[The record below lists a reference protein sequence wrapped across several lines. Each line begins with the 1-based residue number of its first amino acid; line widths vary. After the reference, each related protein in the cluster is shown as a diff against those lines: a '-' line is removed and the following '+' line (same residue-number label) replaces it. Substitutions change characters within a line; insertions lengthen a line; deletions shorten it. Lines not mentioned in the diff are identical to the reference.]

1 MTPEFVVTFAKDAL
15 SLTILVAMPMLGL
28 GLLVGLTVSVFQAT
42 TSIQEMTLTFVPK
55 ILAVLLG
62 LLYFAPWMLD
72 KLITFTESADI
83 NVKNRYFSVGQL
95 FLYQVGMLGRV
106 HAAYP

>member
-1 MTPEFVVTFAKDAL
+1 MTPEFVVSFAQQAI

-28 GLLVGLTVSVFQAT
+28 GLIVGLIVSVFQAT

-55 ILAVLLG
+55 ILAVFFG

-72 KLITFTESADI
+72 KIVSFTEGI
-83 NVKNRYFSVGQL
+83 
-95 FLYQVGMLGRV
+95 FLNIP
-106 HAAYP
+106 AYIR

>member
-1 MTPEFVVTFAKDAL
+1 MTPEFVVNFAKDAL

-28 GLLVGLTVSVFQAT
+28 GLLVGLTVSIFQAT

-72 KLITFTESADI
+72 KLVTFTESVFQNI
-83 NVKNRYFSVGQL
+83 P
-95 FLYQVGMLGRV
+95 LYIR
-106 HAAYP
+106 